1 MAFSARLCN
10 PTPWKV
16 ELNYDRGVVI
26 VVPEFGS
33 AELTMQQMDDFRP
46 GKAGSAEVRQMLDYH
61 GLFLLDTDRSYD
73 VQALEVLKRTYVAK
87 KAQYD
92 AAVQRLTD
100 RRAAAGI
107 RPDEDA
113 LEEVLKQM
121 GYGEAGLRGQIKEI
135 KEGIAKF
142 EAVVKAQDPTS
153 GPKYDPAR
161 TVMVLN
167 PPREFPSVAA
177 MEFFLDRNPEIKA
190 KHEAKKGL
198 RAPRGLSAMSESQK
212 FLRAQKEAEAVPAV
226 LDVTEGEPELAE
238 AE

>member
-26 VVPEFGS
+26 VIPEFGS

-73 VQALEVLKRTYVAK
+73 VQALEVLKRTYTAK

-100 RRAAAGI
+100 RRAAAGVA
-107 RPDEDA
+107 PNPDA
-113 LEEVLKQM
+113 LEEVLRQM
-121 GYGEAGLRGQIKEI
+121 GYVGLREQIKGV

-142 EAVVKAQDPTS
+142 EEVVKAQDPTT

-177 MEFFLDRNPEIKA
+177 MEFFLEKNPEIKA

-212 FLRAQKEAEAVPAV
+212 FLRAQKEAEAIPAV
-226 LDVTEGEPELAE
+226 LDVTEGEPTFAE
-238 AE
+238 TE